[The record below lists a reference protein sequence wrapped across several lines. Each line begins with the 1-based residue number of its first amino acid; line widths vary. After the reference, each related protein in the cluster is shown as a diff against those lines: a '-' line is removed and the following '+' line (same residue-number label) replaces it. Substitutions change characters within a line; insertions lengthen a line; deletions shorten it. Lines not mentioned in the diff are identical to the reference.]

1 MEDSAGEDADKDK
14 DDKHKSTARGHPVK
28 CSSSRS
34 GLVHVYPKTDSEWH
48 YLAFYQKVNCRKAS
62 LIFFA
67 INSL

>member
-14 DDKHKSTARGHPVK
+14 DAKQKSTAKGHPVK
-28 CSSSRS
+28 CSGSRP
-34 GLVHVYPKTDSEWH
+34 GLVYPKTDSEWH